1 MTEWPVLALLSDQWR
16 RGQGMPTRG
25 GQSMYVGGDLYEA
38 SVQGDTFEINI
49 TRGVAAS
56 QESRVAYDKLELEMS
71 RAVKSLNGAKAA
83 VEGDRMAGKPNQ
95 RNQAGL
101 AAAQKRVQELTD
113 AMNAAKPVEKT
124 VERLEWPMS
133 VFGMQGL

>member
-1 MTEWPVLALLSDQWR
+1 
-16 RGQGMPTRG
+16 
-25 GQSMYVGGDLYEA
+25 MYVGGDLYEA

-83 VEGDRMAGKPNQ
+83 VEGDRMAGKPNS

-101 AAAQKRVQELTD
+101 AAAQKRVKELTD

-124 VERLEWPMS
+124 VERFEWPMS